1 MAQSTR
7 LRSMPCGGQSALERG
22 DFSRKVIQSFQQRIS
37 METGYEVSAAKDND
51 HIGVFEG

>member
-1 MAQSTR
+1 VKRTPK
-7 LRSMPCGGQSALERG
+7 RS

-37 METGYEVSAAKDND
+37 METGYEISAAKDND